1 MHAESRTNT
10 ILCKYFEIL
19 LGEGTIFRFSDKG
32 EQRRGVLYHIFY
44 QIQNAFLFAP
54 GMAFLSAYCGTFV
67 LRPIFDTAFVIEL
80 GKNISIPV
88 PYLVN
93 K

>member
-1 MHAESRTNT
+1 MRGSKL
-10 ILCKYFEIL
+10 ILSDIKILKYL
-19 LGEGTIFRFSDKG
+19 LGEGTIFHFSDKG
-32 EQRRGVLYHIFY
+32 EQRRGILYHIFY
-44 QIQNAFLFAP
+44 QFRLGYVFAP
-54 GMAFLSAYCGTFV
+54 GLIYLSTYCGTFV